1 VRLDGNAADP
11 EGIQAEILMN
21 IEVNKGP
28 IKRGVEALTIV
39 QPSIPNTQT
48 GETRGTKSLS

>member
-1 VRLDGNAADP
+1 
-11 EGIQAEILMN
+11 MK

-28 IKRGVEALTIV
+28 IERGVEALTVV
-39 QPSIPNTQT
+39 QPAISNTQT